1 MLLAKWRMMGFL
13 RLQILLLKTFVCVDQ
28 AWMKLWGRSYP
39 TMSWVTF
46 SPHFV
51 LVSSYHP
58 VESLFINFLG
68 SFYPQ
73 KIKVVLLVVYIT
85 YVQVYFVI
93 KFLVALIFRKLPTEK
108 TSLITITINI
118 YIYIYIII

>member
-1 MLLAKWRMMGFL
+1 
-13 RLQILLLKTFVCVDQ
+13 
-28 AWMKLWGRSYP
+28 
-39 TMSWVTF
+39 MSWVTF

-58 VESLFINFLG
+58 VESLFINFPG

-73 KIKVVLLVVYIT
+73 KIKIFLRVVYIT
-85 YVQVYFVI
+85 YMQVYFAI
-93 KFLVALIFRKLPTEK
+93 KFLVALIFRDLPTEK

-118 YIYIYIII
+118 YIYIII

>member
-1 MLLAKWRMMGFL
+1 MF
-13 RLQILLLKTFVCVDQ
+13 
-28 AWMKLWGRSYP
+28 
-39 TMSWVTF
+39 WVIF

-118 YIYIYIII
+118 YIYLYYYINK

>member
-1 MLLAKWRMMGFL
+1 
-13 RLQILLLKTFVCVDQ
+13 
-28 AWMKLWGRSYP
+28 
-39 TMSWVTF
+39 MSWVKF

-58 VESLFINFLG
+58 VESLFINFPS

-73 KIKVVLLVVYIT
+73 TIKVFLWVVYIA
-85 YVQVYFVI
+85 YMQVYFVI
-93 KFLVALIFRKLPTEK
+93 KFLVALVFRGLPTEK

-118 YIYIYIII
+118 YIYIII